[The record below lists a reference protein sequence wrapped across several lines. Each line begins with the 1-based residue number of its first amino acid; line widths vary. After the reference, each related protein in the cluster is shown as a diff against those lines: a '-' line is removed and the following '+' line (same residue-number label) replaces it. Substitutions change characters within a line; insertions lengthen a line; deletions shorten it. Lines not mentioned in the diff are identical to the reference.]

1 MRTWCAIFVLVNSA
15 AAQFFSFN
23 EPRQSTS
30 QIEALGD
37 QFGVREALGAWSKV
51 LRNMATRPQINR
63 RVTPPNVRD
72 FTIPPNVK
80 KEDIEK
86 ITFDKKEG
94 DNIINERLLY
104 LLLPRIKGQPAFTTT
119 TLPTTTVKTTKK
131 PPTTTAELEKEYLEK
146 LALLKAQKT
155 VATTRVALETFLA
168 TSTIPTT
175 ASPGKGETTTI
186 PSTKGSPHFTVVF
199 HTAAKEKFEEKTK
212 MESKVLS
219 ILSSA
224 IKEHEEKF
232 RKASKES
239 YSTHEKGID
248 QNQVLEST
256 HAPLTSRKASDE
268 WPTEQNSVEQVAE
281 VALRRALKVDEPDD
295 DASFVRSME
304 LPTSTAY
311 SEATTPMTTTTE
323 ESLSSSSVSETTI
336 KNVVKSTESTTTSIP
351 STTSIVTAE
360 EASEVNEVLS
370 LIEEDEKA
378 EKAEGTVSSK
388 EIKLLREKTRAKILA
403 FLQKRVDKIT
413 AELDRTTSTTVTT
426 TTTKMTTTPTNT
438 TNAAPTTTSTTP
450 EALKTTPSTT
460 ATTSTVTS
468 TATTTSIATT
478 TTVRE
483 KENEDD
489 SVAFKQIPEAEEDD
503 GDVPPPSDS
512 GMEVT
517 TTTRIP
523 TLMSD
528 ALQPSHM
535 HADAA
540 KLAHVITPIAGIID
554 NIGPIIAPLLQ
565 SQVAASAASA
575 KVAGVRTYERP
586 GRDLLAH
593 SDGENSIIGYGTQLA
608 REILNPGSLQRDR
621 EDQQKALA
629 AKIAQVKESLKYN
642 SNSVSDVRTIPIY
655 QALAPPPLPVPT
667 SPNRINYAHAYPRVA
682 SVPLS
687 EQAAHAAINTVPQQ
701 TLASTLP
708 PYFVAPPPG
717 YVGPLP
723 PPPPPPPPSAALTS
737 QRLPQYTMETLR
749 RAPQQPVPS
758 KPVDIVLQDEA
769 TSAGDSHSFEKNEL
783 PTFTIEELPASASKE
798 TPSKE
803 QKTPNGLDQTGYESG
818 RSGVKATFFEDSG
831 VMMGVSEEANSGAGP
846 PFGGGGGSGFGGGRR
861 PTESFEE
868 AASASR
874 ENVSFFGVNRK
885 KMAKN

>member
-131 PPTTTAELEKEYLEK
+131 PPTTTVTTVKVPPTTKSNTAELEKEYLEK

-403 FLQKRVDKIT
+403 FLQKR
-413 AELDRTTSTTVTT
+413 
-426 TTTKMTTTPTNT
+426 
-438 TNAAPTTTSTTP
+438 
-450 EALKTTPSTT
+450 
-460 ATTSTVTS
+460 
-468 TATTTSIATT
+468 
-478 TTVRE
+478 
-483 KENEDD
+483 
-489 SVAFKQIPEAEEDD
+489 
-503 GDVPPPSDS
+503 VPPPSDS

>member
-131 PPTTTAELEKEYLEK
+131 PQTTTVTTAKVPPTTKSNTAELEKEYLEK

-175 ASPGKGETTTI
+175 AAPGKGETTTI

-256 HAPLTSRKASDE
+256 HAPLTSRKGSDE

-281 VALRRALKVDEPDD
+281 VALRRALKVDEPND

-311 SEATTPMTTTTE
+311 PEATTPMTTTTE

-378 EKAEGTVSSK
+378 EKAEGT
-388 EIKLLREKTRAKILA
+388 
-403 FLQKRVDKIT
+403 
-413 AELDRTTSTTVTT
+413 
-426 TTTKMTTTPTNT
+426 
-438 TNAAPTTTSTTP
+438 
-450 EALKTTPSTT
+450 
-460 ATTSTVTS
+460 
-468 TATTTSIATT
+468 
-478 TTVRE
+478 
-483 KENEDD
+483 
-489 SVAFKQIPEAEEDD
+489 
-503 GDVPPPSDS
+503 
-512 GMEVT
+512 
-517 TTTRIP
+517 
-523 TLMSD
+523 
-528 ALQPSHM
+528 PSHM